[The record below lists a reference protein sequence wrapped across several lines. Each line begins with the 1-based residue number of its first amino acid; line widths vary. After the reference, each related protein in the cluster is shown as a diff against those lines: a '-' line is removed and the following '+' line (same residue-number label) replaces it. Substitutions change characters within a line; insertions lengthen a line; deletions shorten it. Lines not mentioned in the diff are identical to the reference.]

1 MEFFG
6 WLPGDVK
13 ELSPA
18 YQDRL
23 LVMIAERRKA
33 ERAAI
38 LAANK
43 GR

>member
-6 WLPGDVK
+6 WPPGVVE

-18 YQDRL
+18 YQDAL

-33 ERAAI
+33 QREAI
-38 LAANK
+38 PK
-43 GR
+43 